1 MLLEINFTLVLFAA
15 SFLVFIYLLN
25 LTLYKPVGEI
35 IEKRKSIV
43 EGDLNKAKECTDEA
57 NQSLED
63 YTNKIKKAR
72 FEAQSI
78 IQEIVKQSEKTR
90 SEKISAL
97 VSTLTKEKEDALKKI
112 KEEEKSTMN
121 KLEGEI
127 KILTDLIINQVLG
140 KEKDLVSS
148 R

>member
-1 MLLEINFTLVLFAA
+1 MLLEINFTLILFAL
-15 SFLVFIYLLN
+15 SFLVFTYLLN
-25 LTLYKPVGEI
+25 LTLYKPVGEV
-35 IEKRKSIV
+35 IEKRKNIV
-43 EGDLNKAKECTDEA
+43 EGDLNKAKELTNEA

-72 FEAQSI
+72 FEAQNI
-78 IQEIVKQSEKTR
+78 VQEIVKQSEKNR
-90 SEKISAL
+90 NEKISAL

-127 KILTDLIINQVLG
+127 KVLTDLIINQVLG

>member
-1 MLLEINFTLVLFAA
+1 MLLEINFTLVLFAL
-15 SFLVFIYLLN
+15 SFMVFIYLLN
-25 LTLYKPVGEI
+25 LTLFKPVGEV

-43 EGDLNKAKECTDEA
+43 EGDLDKAKNLTTEA
-57 NQSLED
+57 NQNLED

-78 IQEIVKQSEKTR
+78 IQEVVKQSEKTR
-90 SEKISAL
+90 NEKISSL
-97 VSTLTKEKEDALKKI
+97 VSTLTKEKEDALNKI

-127 KILTDLIINQVLG
+127 KILTDLIINQVIG